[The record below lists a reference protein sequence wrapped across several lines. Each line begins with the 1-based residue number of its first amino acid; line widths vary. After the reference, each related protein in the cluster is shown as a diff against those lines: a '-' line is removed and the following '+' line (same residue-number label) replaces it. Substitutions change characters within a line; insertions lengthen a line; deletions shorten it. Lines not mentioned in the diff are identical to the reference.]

1 MKSAVLTTA
10 ATKKQSS
17 HYSHEW
23 WLKQATGVKGAV
35 SITAGTKS
43 SSCDSY
49 EWWSKQARRVE
60 DVFTTVGIKAAL
72 T

>member
-1 MKSAVLTTA
+1 MLYLPLPPQ
-10 ATKKQSS
+10 KQSS

-23 WLKQATGVKGAV
+23 WLKQATGMKGVV
-35 SITAGTKS
+35 SIIAGTKN
-43 SSCDSY
+43 SSCHSY
-49 EWWSKQARRVE
+49 ERWSKQARRVE

>member
-1 MKSAVLTTA
+1 M
-10 ATKKQSS
+10 
-17 HYSHEW
+17 
-23 WLKQATGVKGAV
+23 KQATGVKGAV
-35 SITAGTKS
+35 SIIAGIKN

-49 EWWSKQARRVE
+49 ERWSKQARRVE